1 MKDERLQTIFCA
13 RIKTEAFKI
22 VYDWGRSKSMS
33 ANIRKVLKKLKKEL
47 LRTYGGESVDSI
59 ILYGSRARGDAR
71 DDSDIDILVVLNKD
85 FNYSEMLRLS
95 SKLVSSLSLENDV
108 VISRAFVTKANY
120 DKLQIPFLMNVRREG
135 VPV

>member
-1 MKDERLQTIFCA
+1 
-13 RIKTEAFKI
+13 
-22 VYDWGRSKSMS
+22 MS
-33 ANIRKVLKKLKKEL
+33 AKIQKILKKLKKEL
-47 LRTYGGESVDSI
+47 LRIYGESVESI

-71 DDSDIDILVVLNKD
+71 DDSDIDILIVLNKD

-95 SKLVSSLSLENDV
+95 SQLVSSLSLENDV
-108 VISRAFVTKANY
+108 VISRAFVTKTQY

>member
-1 MKDERLQTIFCA
+1 
-13 RIKTEAFKI
+13 
-22 VYDWGRSKSMS
+22 MS

-47 LRTYGGESVDSI
+47 LRIYGESVESI

-95 SKLVSSLSLENDV
+95 SQLVSSLSLENDV
-108 VISRAFVTKANY
+108 VISRAFVTKVQY

>member
-1 MKDERLQTIFCA
+1 
-13 RIKTEAFKI
+13 
-22 VYDWGRSKSMS
+22 MS

>member
-1 MKDERLQTIFCA
+1 MP
-13 RIKTEAFKI
+13 
-22 VYDWGRSKSMS
+22 S
-33 ANIRKVLKKLKKEL
+33 NIRKVLKKLKKEL
-47 LRTYGGESVDSI
+47 LHIYGESVDSI

-95 SKLVSSLSLENDV
+95 SQLVSFLSLENDV
-108 VISRAFVTKANY
+108 VISRAFVTKAQY